1 MTNDGA
7 KKFCSIYHRSLD
19 IYIYIFIY
27 YVLHVYEGTVRNK
40 ERRSALCEAN
50 WHENEFYLFT
60 PVKPRKIYI
69 KMFMEK
75 KYNK

>member
-1 MTNDGA
+1 MTGQKNFVAFTTD
-7 KKFCSIYHRSLD
+7 HWTRT
-19 IYIYIFIY
+19 YIFIY
-27 YVLHVYEGTVRNK
+27 YILRVYEGTVRNK